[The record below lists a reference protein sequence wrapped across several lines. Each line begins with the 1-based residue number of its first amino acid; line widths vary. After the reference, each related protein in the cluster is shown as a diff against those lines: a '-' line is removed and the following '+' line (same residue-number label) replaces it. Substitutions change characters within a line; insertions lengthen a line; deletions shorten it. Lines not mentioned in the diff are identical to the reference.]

1 MSLNAAYEKSRRLTD
16 LGNFANAVS
25 ATVPLTKAMGITYSA
40 YDGLNLRL
48 DAPIELNV
56 NDKNTGFGGSIVSL
70 ATLAGWSLLSLV
82 AHEESENN
90 IIFIGE
96 SKVRYLAPALGDF
109 HALACIT
116 QEQKQ
121 NIIDAMSVHKTTK
134 IELSINVLNDDQCV
148 AVFTGKYFI
157 KPDNK
162 LIGLIKQQDL
172 Q

>member
-1 MSLNAAYEKSRRLTD
+1 MSLNEVYDKAKRLTD
-16 LGNFANAVS
+16 LGNFASAVS
-25 ATVPLTKAMGITYSA
+25 ATVPLTNAMGVTYSA

-48 DAPIELNV
+48 DAPSELNV

-109 HALACIT
+109 HALASLKE
-116 QEQKQ
+116 EQKQ
-121 NIIDAMSVHKTTK
+121 HILGAIKCNKATK
-134 IELSINVLNDDQCV
+134 IELFIDVFNESQCV
-148 AVFTGKYFI
+148 ATFTGTYFI
-157 KPDNK
+157 KPDNDH
-162 LIGLIKQQDL
+162 IGLIKHKNL

>member
-1 MSLNAAYEKSRRLTD
+1 MNINTISEQTQTLSNLD
-16 LGNFANAVS
+16 NFASAVS
-25 ATVPLTKAMGITYSA
+25 ATVPLTNAMGITYSA

-48 DAPIELNV
+48 DAPIALNV

-70 ATLAGWSLLSLV
+70 ATLAGWSLLSLL
-82 AHEESENN
+82 AHEKSDNN

-96 SKVRYLAPALGDF
+96 SKIRYLAPVLGDF

-121 NIIDAMSVHKTTK
+121 NIIDAVSRNKTVK
-134 IELSINVLNDDQCV
+134 IELAIDVLNDDQCV
-148 AVFTGKYFI
+148 ATFTGKYFI
-157 KPDNK
+157 KPDDRH
-162 LIGLIKQQDL
+162 IGLIKQQDL